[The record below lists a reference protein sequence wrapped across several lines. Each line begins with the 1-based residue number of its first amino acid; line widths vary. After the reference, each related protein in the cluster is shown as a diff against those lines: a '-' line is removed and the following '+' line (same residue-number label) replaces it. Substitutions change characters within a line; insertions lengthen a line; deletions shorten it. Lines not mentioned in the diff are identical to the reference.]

1 MSTITKEWLLKT
13 IAELEEERDA
23 VPGAVNEDAVKALA
37 AMKLALEM
45 LSAEPV
51 YQCEFCH
58 QDSNGELQW
67 HWEDVNKD
75 FYDQYD
81 SERRGERRV
90 LYTAPPV
97 IDNLAEAII
106 AAIEKEQNRLFKQD
120 YLMDSKDCIDVI
132 REEMLRLSP
141 CNEAQL
147 ARTSAHEVKKCT

>member
-1 MSTITKEWLLKT
+1 MSTTLKEWLKHT
-13 IAELEEERDA
+13 IAELEEERVA
-23 VPGAVNEDAVKALA
+23 TPGTVNEDAVKALS

-75 FYDQYD
+75 FYDQCD

-97 IDNLAEAII
+97 INNLAEAII

-141 CNEAQL
+141 GHEAQL
-147 ARTSAHEVKKCT
+147 TRSYTQEAKKCT

>member
-1 MSTITKEWLLKT
+1 MSTTLKDWLKQT

-23 VPGAVNEDAVKALA
+23 VPGAVNEDAAMALA
-37 AMKLALEM
+37 AMKLALAM
-45 LSAEPV
+45 LSADPL

-58 QDSNGELQW
+58 QDENGDLQW

-90 LYTAPPV
+90 LYTAPPF
-97 IDNLAEAII
+97 IDNVAGAII
-106 AAIEKEQNRLFKQD
+106 AAIKKEQDRLFKQN

-132 REEMLRLSP
+132 RKEMFRLST
-141 CNEAQL
+141 CHKAQL
-147 ARTSAHEVKKCT
+147 TGTSPQEVK

>member
-1 MSTITKEWLLKT
+1 MSTTLKEWLLKT

-23 VPGAVNEDAVKALA
+23 VPGAVNEDAAMALA

-58 QDSNGELQW
+58 LDSSGELQW

-141 CNEAQL
+141 SHEAQL
-147 ARTSAHEVKKCT
+147 TRSFTQEAKKCT

>member
-1 MSTITKEWLLKT
+1 MNAPLKEWLNQT
-13 IAELEEERDA
+13 IVELEEERDA
-23 VPGAVNEDAVKALA
+23 TPGAVNEDAAMALA
-37 AMKLALEM
+37 AMKLALAM
-45 LSAEPV
+45 LSAEPL

-58 QDSNGELQW
+58 LDDNGDLQW

-97 IDNLAEAII
+97 IDNVAEAII
-106 AAIEKEQNRLFKQD
+106 AAIEKEQDRLFKQD

-132 REEMLRLSP
+132 REEMLRLST
-141 CNEAQL
+141 CHKAQL
-147 ARTSAHEVKKCT
+147 TRTSPQEVK

>member
-1 MSTITKEWLLKT
+1 MSTLTKEWLFKT
-13 IAELEEERDA
+13 ISELEEERDA
-23 VPGAVNEDAVKALA
+23 TPGIVNEDAEKALA
-37 AMKLALEM
+37 AMKLALAM
-45 LSAEPV
+45 LSAEPL

-58 QDSNGELQW
+58 QDENGDLQW

-97 IDNLAEAII
+97 IDNVAEAII
-106 AAIEKEQNRLFKQD
+106 AAIEKEQDRLFKQD

-132 REEMLRLSP
+132 REEVFRLST
-141 CNEAQL
+141 CHKAQL
-147 ARTSAHEVKKCT
+147 TGTSPQEVK

>member
-23 VPGAVNEDAVKALA
+23 VPGAVNEDAVEALA

-106 AAIEKEQNRLFKQD
+106 AAIEKEQNCLFKQD